1 MDIQGLNGDPTNFL
15 DEHLFEENGSNFYTF
30 LYPLGKPEATSPLSD
45 ASMDFIS
52 LNDMD
57 EYYELVEE
65 NRFKFLYKLWDHSK
79 PKCTICFGKRNWKNF
94 DDLLQQ
100 DKSNR
105 QEIVE
110 NRIYL
115 YPESNVYLVPFFGY
129 RRGSVG
135 DLIDVLSNDIKKR
148 IK

>member
-1 MDIQGLNGDPTNFL
+1 MVNMTG
-15 DEHLFEENGSNFYTF
+15 
-30 LYPLGKPEATSPLSD
+30 
-45 ASMDFIS
+45 IS
-52 LNDMD
+52 
-57 EYYELVEE
+57 
-65 NRFKFLYKLWDHSK
+65 
-79 PKCTICFGKRNWKNF
+79 TICFGKRNWKNF